1 MSAITTTPQT
11 TTFVG
16 ERAASVA
23 RMSVRLGSIDVS
35 RGFTIAGML
44 LVNAAGSFDH
54 VYKQLSHAPWN
65 GFTFADLVFPSFVFL
80 MGASIAFSLDRARTQ
95 STSRGTLWARV
106 LRRSVLLLLLGL
118 LVNGFPSF
126 DLATIRIPGVLQR
139 TALAYLVAASVF
151 LVFPRVVTQL
161 VVGAGLVVA
170 YELLLRIGAGSSAW
184 LTADGNF
191 AGAVDRLFLRGHM
204 LTPNFDPEGLLAV
217 LPTAATAILGVMAG
231 RWLRS
236 AERAAPRIVGLSIA
250 GVLLLAGGL
259 ALHPVIPI
267 NKSLWSASFVLVTG
281 GICSLIV
288 AALHGVIDV
297 AGIGRWAAPFR
308 WLGQNPIAIYVLSS
322 LLTTTFLAIVI
333 GMGGPE
339 PATLH
344 VWTFEHLYSPL
355 ASPQTASLL
364 HAVTFLGIW
373 TAIAGFMER
382 KQIFLRV

>member
-1 MSAITTTPQT
+1 MSAIIATPQT
-11 TTFVG
+11 AFVS
-16 ERAASVA
+16 ERAASIA
-23 RMSVRLGSIDVS
+23 HIGVRLGSIDVG

-44 LVNAAGSFDH
+44 LVNAAGDFDH
-54 VYKQLSHAPWN
+54 VYKQFAHAAWD

-80 MGASIAFSLDRARTQ
+80 MGASIAFALDRARTQ
-95 STSRGTLWARV
+95 PTPRRTLWARV
-106 LRRSVLLLLLGL
+106 FRRTVLLLLLGL

-126 DLATIRIPGVLQR
+126 DFATLRIPGVLQR

-151 LVFPRVVTQL
+151 LAFPRAVTQL
-161 VVGAGLVVA
+161 GVGAALVVA
-170 YELLLRIGAGSSAW
+170 YELLLRVGAGPGAW

-191 AGAVDRLFLRGHM
+191 AGAVDRLLLRGHM
-204 LTPNFDPEGLLAV
+204 LTPTFDPEGLLAV
-217 LPTAATAILGVMAG
+217 LPTAATAMLGVLAG

-236 AERAAPRIVGLSIA
+236 AERAAPRIVGLTVA
-250 GVLLLAGGL
+250 GLLLVAGGV

-281 GICSLIV
+281 GLCSLIV

-297 AGIGRWAAPFR
+297 AGIRRWAVPLR

-333 GMGGPE
+333 GMGGPA

-344 VWTFEHLYSPL
+344 VWTFEHLYLPL
-355 ASPQTASLL
+355 AGRPETASLL
-364 HAVTFLGIW
+364 HAATFLGIW

-382 KQIFLRV
+382 KQIFVRV

>member
-11 TTFVG
+11 TFVS
-16 ERAASVA
+16 EKAASVA
-23 RMSVRLGSIDVS
+23 RISARLGSIDVS

-44 LVNAAGSFDH
+44 LVNAAGDFDH
-54 VYKQLSHAPWN
+54 VYKQLAHAPWN
-65 GFTFADLVFPSFVFL
+65 GLTFADLVFPSFVFL
-80 MGASIAFSLDRARTQ
+80 MGASIAFSLDPKRSQ
-95 STSRGTLWARV
+95 STSRGKLWGRV

-118 LVNGFPSF
+118 LVNGYPSF
-126 DLATIRIPGVLQR
+126 DFATIRIPGVLQR
-139 TALAYLVAASVF
+139 IALAYLVAASVF
-151 LVFPRVVTQL
+151 LAFSRAWAQLGLGVVL
-161 VVGAGLVVA
+161 VVVYELTLRLGAGP
-170 YELLLRIGAGSSAW
+170 SAW
-184 LTADGNF
+184 LAADGNF
-191 AGAVDRLFLRGHM
+191 AGVVDHLFLRGHM
-204 LTPNFDPEGLLAV
+204 LHANFDPEGILAV

-236 AERAAPRIVGLSIA
+236 AEHAAPRIVGLTVA
-250 GVLLLAGGL
+250 GILLLASGV

-281 GICSLIV
+281 GLSCLMV

-297 AGIGRWAAPFR
+297 AGIRRWAVPFR

-333 GMGGPE
+333 GIGGPA

-344 VWTFEHLYSPL
+344 VWTFEHLYLPL
-355 ASPQTASLL
+355 ACPETASLL
-364 HAVTFLGIW
+364 HAVTFVGIW
-373 TAIAGFMER
+373 TAIAGVMAR